1 MRKIF
6 AIALAALLLFLAAG
20 CACGGQSLR
29 GAFAEPVS
37 EQTTAAATW
46 AATTAAP
53 ATDDSSPAT
62 AAPAPT
68 TARSW
73 NGISE
78 GDVIPGELT
87 FYCSC
92 EICNGPD
99 CAGVTADGTVLADLG
114 PGDPPVVGANWLPLQ
129 SRVEVGGMVY
139 RVADRGGP
147 GLNQAGRLDVY
158 TPEGHEAALA
168 LGRVRGVEV
177 RIVALAWA

>member
-6 AIALAALLLFLAAG
+6 AIALAALLLFAAG

-37 EQTTAAATW
+37 EQTTP
-46 AATTAAP
+46 AAP
-53 ATDDSSPAT
+53 ATDEPQQSVSTIWPQEKRSDMSPA
-62 AAPAPT
+62 A
-68 TARSW
+68 
-73 NGISE
+73 GGE

-92 EICNGPD
+92 EICNGPG
-99 CAGVTADGTVLADLG
+99 CAGVTADGTVLAELG
-114 PGDPPVVGANWLPLQ
+114 PGDLPVVGCNWLPLH
-129 SRVEVGGMVY
+129 SLVEVGGTVY

-147 GLNQAGRLDVY
+147 GLNRAGRLDVY

-168 LGRVRGVEV
+168 LGRVYDIEV
-177 RIVALAWA
+177 RILALGSAAKY